1 MLKDI
6 HVKCNGG
13 CFKREML
20 SLTTVILRG
29 RGEKHQKLILLISS
43 WAILTKQSENLPG
56 SPELVSMY

>member
-6 HVKCNGG
+6 HVKCHEG
-13 CFKREML
+13 CFKREIS

-29 RGEKHQKLILLISS
+29 KGDKHQKLILLISS
-43 WAILTKQSENLPG
+43 WTVLTKRSENLPG